1 MRKSFDG
8 LTGIVQ
14 NELKADPLSG
24 AIFIFLNRR
33 RNQVKLLLWEGDG
46 FSLYHKRLEKG
57 SYELPAGSDEQLAVT
72 IEADRLL
79 LLLKGISLRHIRR
92 QGIDV
97 RIAYNVDRRE
107 VIIEN
112 PRHKIYIKESEKQRM
127 SRRLRTEIIDKI
139 DSLIEISKDKDSV
152 ALK

>member
-57 SYELPAGSDEQLAVT
+57 SYELPAGSDGQLAVT
-72 IEADRLL
+72 IEADQLL

-92 QGIDV
+92 RKRYEHRV
-97 RIAYNVDRRE
+97 KNVD
-107 VIIEN
+107 N
-112 PRHKIYIKESEKQRM
+112 Q
-127 SRRLRTEIIDKI
+127 
-139 DSLIEISKDKDSV
+139 
-152 ALK
+152 AC